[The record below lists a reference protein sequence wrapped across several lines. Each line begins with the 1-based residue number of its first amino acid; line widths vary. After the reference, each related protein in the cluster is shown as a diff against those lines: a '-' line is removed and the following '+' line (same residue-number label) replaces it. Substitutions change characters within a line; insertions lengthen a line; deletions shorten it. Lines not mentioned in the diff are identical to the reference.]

1 MSAQTPAYLNPK
13 LSVEERV
20 QDLLSR
26 MTLEE
31 KVGQLMQWDARD
43 EDLSFINTR
52 FPGSI
57 LHILGEKLNRAMD
70 LAAQNRLAIP
80 LIVGEDAIHGHSF
93 WKGANIFPT
102 QLAMAAS
109 WNIDLLERV
118 GRVTAEEAAPTGIHW
133 TFSPVL
139 CLTRDLRWGRTDET
153 FGEDPY
159 LIGEFGAALIRG
171 YQGKGLD
178 DPQGILAT
186 AKHYAGYSETQG
198 GRDASE
204 ADISQ
209 RKLRSYFLPP
219 FERAARAGAMTFM
232 TGYQSME
239 GVPSTMNH
247 WLLTEVLKDEWGF
260 KGIVVTDWDN
270 VGRLVYEQ
278 KVCTDYVEAAVVAVR
293 AGNDMMMTT
302 PQFFEAAIEA
312 VRSGKLAESE
322 IDAPCARLLALKF
335 RMGLFENPRRPN
347 LEQATIEINRAD
359 HRAINLEAARQSLI
373 LLQNN
378 GLLPLD
384 PTKLKSIALIG
395 PNADDD
401 LQQLGDWS
409 LGASQHP
416 PEAGKH
422 PREKTT
428 TLLDGLR
435 NLTPAN
441 LKIHYER
448 GCSIAD
454 DDTTGIP
461 AAVAA
466 AQKADVVV
474 AVVGDHLNFV
484 GETLSTATLELQG
497 GQIELLNALE
507 KTGKPMVVVLVNSKP
522 LVLPPSAKNAAAII
536 EVFNPG
542 MEGGTAVAEALFGL
556 LNPAGKL
563 TISIP
568 VHVGQQPIFYSQV
581 RGQHGSRYADLTQEP
596 LFPFGHGLSYT
607 KYAYSNLRL
616 SSSKL
621 AQGESVKVFVD
632 VENIGQR
639 AGVEIVQVYVS
650 DVVTSVTWVNKALK
664 GFARVS
670 LNPGEKK
677 TVEVELPFD
686 SFRIVNAKAEYI
698 VEAGEFEILVGPSSR
713 DKELLKT
720 TLVI

>member
-1 MSAQTPAYLNPK
+1 MSEQTPAYLNPK
-13 LSVEERV
+13 LSVEDRV
-20 QDLLSR
+20 QDLLNR

-31 KVGQLMQWDARD
+31 KVGQITMWDARD

-204 ADISQ
+204 ADISP

-278 KVCTDYVEAAVVAVR
+278 KVCADYVEAAVVAVR

-312 VRSGKLAESE
+312 VRTGKLAESE

-347 LEQATIEINRAD
+347 LEQAAVEINRAD
-359 HRAINLEAARQSLI
+359 HRAINLEAARQS

-435 NLTPAN
+435 NLAPAN

-448 GCSIAD
+448 GCSIVD

-616 SSSKL
+616 SASKL

-664 GFARVS
+664 GFARVE
-670 LNPGEKK
+670 LQPGEKK

-686 SFRIVNAKAEYI
+686 SFRIVNTKAEYI

-713 DKELLKT
+713 DKDLLKT